1 MKQLSII
8 PEIFI
13 WLAFSV
19 VAGFGYAFSCFE
31 YIGGRAEMSVTD
43 IIVPTLVW
51 LLLAAFC
58 TFLLRMVKKS
68 QCFAHFSR
76 YQSLFLECGV
86 VSLLLISG
94 WVFRFSK
101 YFQGIWPVNLDNE
114 FFQYAQVTQD
124 AAMYMNPHPASRLYV
139 GFLHMVFLFLG
150 NIYEAGAV
158 TQFILLLTGVFFWY
172 LAIRRTFGC
181 GTAMVFTAGAMLLP
195 DSIVATIQ
203 YNPMM
208 LLFAVYGLIAL
219 VMSCYAQGKV
229 TGVLAFVCELFIGVL
244 TGTAVLMDISG
255 WIFAGIGGLAL
266 RKHQKN
272 CEKKS
277 LITPVAGCL
286 GVVLG
291 VKAFSFIQSAVYG
304 MSFRDADNFY
314 SYSSLKLQVPD
325 LNQIQ
330 EFFFALG
337 KHPVFIVAIIVIIT
351 YWFLKRRQE
360 CSWIMLGVLFLF
372 GLQLLG
378 LDTYLQHDFL
388 IYMGLLVLMGV
399 SVQQYMQEA
408 EEAAV
413 AEPVTAA
420 LRSGQEKKQAVRFTK
435 QDESEKKQ
443 KSRIKKQSNQEQ
455 NQAVQEEKRESG
467 DTTELPDLSFFNDI
481 KGRISAEL
489 LNIEKAAEASM
500 VSQEEPVV
508 TVVHFED
515 EPAVTVPEKQQER
528 PVIFIPKS
536 MEIPKRVS
544 KPKVEYAVEVTEEK
558 MHFDLPVEENAD
570 YDI

>member
-1 MKQLSII
+1 M
-8 PEIFI
+8 
-13 WLAFSV
+13 
-19 VAGFGYAFSCFE
+19 
-31 YIGGRAEMSVTD
+31 
-43 IIVPTLVW
+43 
-51 LLLAAFC
+51 
-58 TFLLRMVKKS
+58 
-68 QCFAHFSR
+68 
-76 YQSLFLECGV
+76 
-86 VSLLLISG
+86 
-94 WVFRFSK
+94 
-101 YFQGIWPVNLDNE
+101 
-114 FFQYAQVTQD
+114 
-124 AAMYMNPHPASRLYV
+124 
-139 GFLHMVFLFLG
+139 
-150 NIYEAGAV
+150 
-158 TQFILLLTGVFFWY
+158 
-172 LAIRRTFGC
+172 
-181 GTAMVFTAGAMLLP
+181 
-195 DSIVATIQ
+195 
-203 YNPMM
+203 
-208 LLFAVYGLIAL
+208 
-219 VMSCYAQGKV
+219 
-229 TGVLAFVCELFIGVL
+229 
-244 TGTAVLMDISG
+244 
-255 WIFAGIGGLAL
+255 
-266 RKHQKN
+266 
-272 CEKKS
+272 
-277 LITPVAGCL
+277 
-286 GVVLG
+286 
-291 VKAFSFIQSAVYG
+291 
-304 MSFRDADNFY
+304 
-314 SYSSLKLQVPD
+314 
-325 LNQIQ
+325 
-330 EFFFALG
+330 
-337 KHPVFIVAIIVIIT
+337 
-351 YWFLKRRQE
+351 
-360 CSWIMLGVLFLF
+360 GVLFLF

-413 AEPVTAA
+413 AEPITAA

-443 KSRIKKQSNQEQ
+443 KSRVKKQSNQEQ